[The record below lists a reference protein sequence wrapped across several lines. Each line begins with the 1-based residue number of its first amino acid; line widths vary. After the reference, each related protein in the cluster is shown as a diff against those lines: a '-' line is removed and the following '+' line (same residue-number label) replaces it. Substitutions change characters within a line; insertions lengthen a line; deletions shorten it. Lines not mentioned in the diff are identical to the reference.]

1 MIAPGA
7 MLGVLGGGQLGR
19 MFAMAA
25 HTLGYRVTVLD
36 PDPHSPAAHSAD
48 RHLCADYDD
57 PAALA
62 ELGRTCAAVTV
73 EFENIAASSL
83 ERLASGRCIVRPDAH
98 AVSIAQ
104 DRSAEKIFL
113 QANGFPVTPFIVL
126 RDAGDFETLS
136 TDFPFPAILKRS
148 RLGYDGKGQ
157 VQVPSQAQLAGAL
170 HAFDDSPCVLEQC
183 LPLQQEVSVILAR
196 SADGVTAC
204 YPVVENRHAHGIL
217 NVSIAPARISAA
229 LAQQVTDMAVQL
241 AEQLHYCG
249 VLAVEFFVLQGDKL
263 IINEF
268 APRPHN
274 SGHYTLDACVTSQ
287 FEQQVRTLCG
297 LPLGDTRLAS
307 PAVMVNLL
315 GELWRQGE
323 PHWERVLQYPQLKLH
338 LYGKDTPRAGRK
350 MGHFTCMDA
359 STEAALAVAMQAQA
373 QLQAAATTQ
382 QAQARA

>member
-48 RHLCADYDD
+48 RHLCAAYDD
-57 PAALA
+57 PEALA

-73 EFENIAASSL
+73 EFENVATSSL
-83 ERLASGRCIVRPDAH
+83 ERLARGRCTVRPDAH

-104 DRSAEKIFL
+104 DRIAEKSFL
-113 QANGFPVTPFIVL
+113 QKHGFPIAPFIVL
-126 RDAGDFETLS
+126 SNAGDLDA
-136 TDFPFPAILKRS
+136 DFQFPAILKRS

-157 VQVPSQAQLAGAL
+157 AQVSNPTQLASAW
-170 HAFDDSPCVLEQC
+170 HAFNNAPCVLEQC

-196 SADGVTAC
+196 SADGDTAC
-204 YPVVENRHAHGIL
+204 YPVVENRHAGGIL
-217 NVSIAPARISAA
+217 DVSIAPARISPA
-229 LAQQVTDMAVQL
+229 LAQQATEMAASL
-241 AEQLHYCG
+241 AERLNYCG

-274 SGHYTLDACVTSQ
+274 SGHYTLNACVTSQ
-287 FEQQVRTLCG
+287 FEQQVRALCG
-297 LPLGDTRLAS
+297 LPLGDARLVS

-315 GELWRQGE
+315 GELWQQGE
-323 PHWERVLQYPQLKLH
+323 PRWETVLQHPQIKLH
-338 LYGKDTPRAGRK
+338 LYGKETPRAGRK
-350 MGHFTCMDA
+350 MGHYTCVDA
-359 STEAALAVAMQAQA
+359 SAEAALAVAMQVQA
-373 QLQAAATTQ
+373 QLQAAATGSS

>member
-57 PAALA
+57 PEALA

-73 EFENIAASSL
+73 EFENVATSSL
-83 ERLASGRCIVRPDAH
+83 EQLARGRCTVRPDAH

-104 DRSAEKIFL
+104 DRIAEKNFL
-113 QANGFPVTPFIVL
+113 QKHGFPVAPFIVL
-126 RDAGDFETLS
+126 SNAGDLDA
-136 TDFPFPAILKRS
+136 DFQFPALLKRS

-157 VQVPSQAQLAGAL
+157 AQIPGQPQLASAW
-170 HAFDDSPCVLEQC
+170 HAFNNTPCVLEQR
-183 LPLQQEVSVILAR
+183 LPLQQELSVILVR
-196 SADGVTAC
+196 SIDGATVC
-204 YPVVENRHAHGIL
+204 YPVAENRHAGGIL
-217 NVSIAPARISAA
+217 DVSIAPARISLA
-229 LAQQVTDMAVQL
+229 LAQQATEMAASL
-241 AEQLHYCG
+241 AERLNYCG

-274 SGHYTLDACVTSQ
+274 SGHYTLNACVTSQ
-287 FEQQVRTLCG
+287 FEQQVRALCG
-297 LPLGDTRLAS
+297 LPLGDARLVS

-315 GELWRQGE
+315 GELWQQGE
-323 PHWERVLQYPQLKLH
+323 PRWETVLQHPQIKLH
-338 LYGKDTPRAGRK
+338 LYGKETPRAGRK
-350 MGHFTCMDA
+350 MGHYTCVDA
-359 STEAALAVAMQAQA
+359 SAEAALAVAIQVQA
-373 QLQAAATTQ
+373 QLQATATGSS

>member
-57 PAALA
+57 LEALA
-62 ELGRTCAAVTV
+62 ELSRTCAAVTV

-83 ERLASGRCIVRPDAH
+83 EWLAGRCTVRPDAH

-104 DRSAEKIFL
+104 DRIAEKIFL
-113 QANGFPVTPFIVL
+113 QKFGFPVAPFVVL
-126 RDAGDFETLS
+126 SSADDLNADFQ
-136 TDFPFPAILKRS
+136 FPAILKRS

-157 VQVPSQAQLAGAL
+157 AQIPGQAQLVSAW
-170 HAFDDSPCVLEQC
+170 HAFNNAPCVLEQR
-183 LPLQQEVSVILAR
+183 LPLQQELSVILAR
-196 SADGVTAC
+196 SIDGATVC
-204 YPVVENRHAHGIL
+204 YPVAENRHAGGIL
-217 NVSIAPARISAA
+217 DVSIAPARISPA
-229 LAQQVTDMAVQL
+229 LAQQATEMAVSLATQL
-241 AEQLHYCG
+241 NYCG
-249 VLAVEFFVLQGDKL
+249 VLAVEFFVLPGEQL
-263 IINEF
+263 MINEF

-274 SGHYTLDACVTSQ
+274 SGHYTLNACVTSQ
-287 FEQQVRTLCG
+287 FEQQVRALCG
-297 LPLGDTRLAS
+297 LPLGDARLVS

-315 GELWRQGE
+315 GELWQQGE
-323 PHWERVLQYPQLKLH
+323 PHWATLLQHPQVKLH
-338 LYGKDTPRAGRK
+338 LYGKESPRAGRK
-350 MGHFTCMDA
+350 MGHYTCVDA
-359 STEAALAVAMQAQA
+359 SAEAALVVAMQVQA
-373 QLQAAATTQ
+373 QLQAAATGSS